1 MHTRRAG
8 KISLI
13 YMFAGAGE
21 ILHGLQ
27 RLIFISQMIGTSL
40 YYGKE
45 EKQVAET
52 KTEWFD
58 QLYEEH
64 MPHMRNVARRSLDS
78 MESAEDIV
86 QDVFVLLLGREG
98 EIRAYERSQGWLYTA
113 LYKQIG
119 SYLQRAKYRKT
130 VPVDSRKDLFTEDA
144 YSVPLSECLP
154 AGLTAKER
162 EILLLF
168 YEQGLSYEEIAQRL
182 RCTVLTCR
190 TRMCRAKA
198 RCKKLLE
205 EET

>member
-1 MHTRRAG
+1 MARA
-8 KISLI
+8 
-13 YMFAGAGE
+13 
-21 ILHGLQ
+21 
-27 RLIFISQMIGTSL
+27 
-40 YYGKE
+40 
-45 EKQVAET
+45 

-86 QDVFVLLLGREG
+86 QDVFVLLLGRES
-98 EIRAYERSQGWLYTA
+98 EVRTYERPQGWLYA
-113 LYKQIG
+113 VLYKQIG

-130 VPVDSRKDLFTEDA
+130 VPLDSRRDLFLEDT
-144 YSVPLSECLP
+144 YSVPLSDCLS

-168 YEQGLSYEEIAQRL
+168 YEQGLSYEEIAKRL

-198 RCKKLLE
+198 RLKNLLE
-205 EET
+205 EEK